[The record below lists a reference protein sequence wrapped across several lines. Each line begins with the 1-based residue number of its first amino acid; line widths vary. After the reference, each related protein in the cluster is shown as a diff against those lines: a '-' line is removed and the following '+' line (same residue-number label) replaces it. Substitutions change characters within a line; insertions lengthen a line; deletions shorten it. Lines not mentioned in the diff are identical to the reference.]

1 MLVEDRERQVTEQ
14 RRENPALGR
23 AGDRVPLDAIPREDA
38 GLEERLQQDQDPLVC
53 DSGPQP
59 VKDADMRDFIE
70 ARLDVALHDPLI
82 GAGREDVNLGDR
94 VMDPASGAEAVA
106 ARLEVRLQDRLE
118 HRLEGGLHHPVAY
131 GRDAQPAIFAAAL
144 GDHHLPYR
152 FRAEPA
158 GLEIVSQ
165 LRQEAVLAHDG
176 RDVTGGAPIHPAERA
191 PRLLLTRAQ
200 ASTRTAGSYTRLYR
214 SSNRRSESSVA
225 H

>member
-38 GLEERLQQDQDPLVC
+38 GLEERLHQDQDPLVC

-131 GRDAQPAIFAAAL
+131 GRDAQPAIY
-144 GDHHLPYR
+144 LP
-152 FRAEPA
+152 
-158 GLEIVSQ
+158 
-165 LRQEAVLAHDG
+165 
-176 RDVTGGAPIHPAERA
+176 
-191 PRLLLTRAQ
+191 PRLGIITSRTGSGQNLRA
-200 ASTRTAGSYTRLYR
+200 LR
-214 SSNRRSESSVA
+214 SSRSSDRKPCSPTTVVM
-225 H
+225 